1 MTLGTSGTSDTFDSV
16 PKGVPGDLSRLEPRL
31 PSLGRCALL
40 GLMLVLV
47 VALTGCS
54 QNNAGAAGTVVDLN
68 EDDGFAGTVVDPG
81 YPFPT
86 ASFTDTSGSPWTF
99 AADDTRPVT
108 LVFFGYTSCPDV
120 CSAQLADL
128 IAALRRVDPGVR
140 QKVQVVWITVDP
152 QRDDPQTI
160 RTYLDRF
167 DPTIVGL
174 TATEAT
180 IESAADHMGVALT
193 GRSDLKSGYEVGHG
207 AQIIGTTQSGMSVVW
222 VPGTPVADLRT
233 DISRLASTS

>member
-1 MTLGTSGTSDTFDSV
+1 MA
-16 PKGVPGDLSRLEPRL
+16 P
-31 PSLGRCALL
+31 
-40 GLMLVLV
+40 LVLAV
-47 VALTGCS
+47 ALALTGCGAGT
-54 QNNAGAAGTVVDLN
+54 AGAAGTVVALD
-68 EDDGFAGTVVDPG
+68 DDGYAGAVVDPG
-81 YPFPT
+81 YPMPT
-86 ASFTDTSGSPWTF
+86 ATFTDTSGAPWTF
-99 AADDTRPVT
+99 ATGATRPLT

-174 TATEAT
+174 TAPEPT
-180 IESAADHMGVALT
+180 IERAADHMGVALT
-193 GRSDLKSGYEVGHG
+193 GKTDLKSGYEVGHG
-207 AQIIGTTQSGMSVVW
+207 AQIIGTTRSGMSVVW
-222 VPGTPVADLRT
+222 VPGTPVADLRS
-233 DISRLASTS
+233 DISRLASTA